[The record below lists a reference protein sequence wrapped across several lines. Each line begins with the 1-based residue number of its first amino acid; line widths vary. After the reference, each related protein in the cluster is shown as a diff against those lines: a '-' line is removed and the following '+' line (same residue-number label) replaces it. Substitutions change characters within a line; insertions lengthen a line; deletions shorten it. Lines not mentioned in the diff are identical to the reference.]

1 MIATRSALPSA
12 HDLANR
18 FAVVD
23 VEAFAAGDLQE
34 ARVEAEQLQN
44 SGVDVG
50 DVVSVLGG
58 VEAQLVGAAVDDA
71 ALDAAAGQLHR
82 EAVNVVIAAVGTL
95 RARRAAEL
103 RGEDHERL
111 FQQAAALEV
120 FEQSRNWLVH
130 LAAVLGVV
138 GLEAAVR
145 VPGPGAAGAV
155 LHLNE
160 ADAALDEPP

>member
-103 RGEDHERL
+103 RGEDHERRIE
-111 FQQAAALEV
+111 QAAAFEV
-120 FEQSRNWLVH
+120 FQ
-130 LAAVLGVV
+130 
-138 GLEAAVR
+138 
-145 VPGPGAAGAV
+145 
-155 LHLNE
+155 
-160 ADAALDEPP
+160 